1 MKILSIECSSLSA
14 SAAISESGKITGE
27 SYVNVG
33 LTHSQ
38 TLMPMVQNVL
48 LATKTDINSVDVFAV
63 TAGPGSFT
71 GVRIGVA
78 ALKGLA
84 GAKNKPCFSVSTTEA
99 IAYPLK
105 GFDGVVCS
113 VMDARCSQVYTALF
127 KNGKRLCEDKAILI
141 SELSQELKA
150 LNENVILAGDGT
162 EMCYE
167 KLRDEIDGLFL
178 SEEQFRF
185 ARASSVCLIADEKIS
200 NGEKTVASGELLPM
214 YLRLPQ
220 AQREL
225 NNKKKNEK
233 GE

>member
-1 MKILSIECSSLSA
+1 MKILSIECSSVSA
-14 SAAISESGKITGE
+14 SASISQDGKITGE

-141 SELSQELKA
+141 SELSEELKE
-150 LNENVILAGDGT
+150 LNENVIFAGDGA